1 MTKAKV
7 TMNTKAKYTN
17 SENYQKHFKLEDRI
31 KIQKIIAENRD
42 DDGNMTIKLKDIGD
56 MLQNDPSTISKEVK
70 KHRVFKERPFY
81 QMFKPYNGICKKFEE
96 CKKLKTTACGD
107 CKDYAKTSSHCIDH
121 CVDYEEKVCPHLKK
135 FPWVCNGCK
144 KHSSCRLNKF
154 YYYADK
160 AQENY
165 ATTLVESREGINLT
179 IEQFKLVDHVISVY
193 VKAGQPIHHICAT
206 NDLPVTERTVYN
218 YFKRNLFEA
227 KNIDLRRKVKYKLRN
242 KSSSKEYKKNKED
255 KIGRTYEDY
264 LKFIKEHPAAS
275 VVQMD
280 TVDSAHGS
288 LKALLTLHFA
298 KYEFQIA
305 ILLENKEHETIKKAF
320 NELCDRIG
328 LETFKELFA
337 IILTDNGSEFV
348 DPEDFEFYPETGEAR
363 CKIFYC
369 HPLQSGEKG
378 SCEKN
383 HEYIRYVLPKQ
394 TVFSFLNQEKVNLMM
409 SHINSTARPS
419 IKATPYDFMQLAY
432 GTDVLN
438 KMQIKKIDSKDVSLL
453 PSLVM

>member
-7 TMNTKAKYTN
+7 TINTKAKYTN

-42 DDGNMTIKLKDIGD
+42 EDGNMTIKLKDIGD

-70 KHRVFKERPFY
+70 NHRVFKERPCYEMPKFY
-81 QMFKPYNGICKKFEE
+81 NCICENFPNCTKQKNFVCGRKNGLAKN
-96 CKKLKTTACGD
+96 TA
-107 CKDYAKTSSHCIDH
+107 HCIDY
-121 CVDYEEKVCPHLKK
+121 CDEFKEFICPHLKK

-144 KHSSCRLNKF
+144 HQSSCRLNKYF
-154 YYYADK
+154 YYADK
-160 AQENY
+160 AQKDYVE
-165 ATTLVESREGINLT
+165 TLKDSREGINLSL
-179 IEQFKLVDHVISVY
+179 EQFKLLDHVISVN

-206 NDLPVTERTVYN
+206 NVLPVTERTIYN
-218 YFKRNLFEA
+218 YFKNDLFEA
-227 KNIDLRRKVKYKLRN
+227 KNIDLRRKVKYKPRN
-242 KSSSKEYKKNKED
+242 NTASKDYKKNKED

-264 LKFIKEHPAAS
+264 LKFIETHPNVS
-275 VVQMD
+275 IVQMD

-288 LKALLTLHFA
+288 LKSLLTLHFV

-320 NELCDRIG
+320 NELCDKLGI
-328 LETFKELFA
+328 ENFKTLFEV
-337 IILTDNGSEFV
+337 ILTDNGSEFV
-348 DPEDFEFYPETGEAR
+348 NPEDFEFHPETAELR
-363 CKIFYC
+363 CRIFYC
-369 HPLQSGEKG
+369 HPLCSGEKG

-383 HEYIRYVLPKQ
+383 HEFIRYVLPKQ

-432 GTDVLN
+432 GTDIIN
-438 KMQIKKIDSKDVSLL
+438 KMQIKKIDSKNVTLL
-453 PSLVM
+453 PSLVK